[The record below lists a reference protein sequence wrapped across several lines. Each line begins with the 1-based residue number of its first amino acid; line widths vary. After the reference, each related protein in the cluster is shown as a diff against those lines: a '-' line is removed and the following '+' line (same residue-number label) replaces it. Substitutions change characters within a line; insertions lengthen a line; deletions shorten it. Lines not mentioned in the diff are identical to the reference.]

1 MTLQLCL
8 VESSRRA
15 CRISSNSS
23 LSSGN
28 EFRDT
33 LAVLDVGPPPEGYL
47 RTDEIADVVAA
58 LDLLGAVSPL
68 LLRHPPLW
76 KWLIIAAHN
85 ALQGAMVCALSGTAG
100 VGALDNR
107 SRNAVLER

>member
-1 MTLQLCL
+1 M
-8 VESSRRA
+8 
-15 CRISSNSS
+15 NSD
-23 LSSGN
+23 
-28 EFRDT
+28 EDDT

-107 SRNAVLER
+107 SRNAVLERLEKDDGP